1 MTHCN
6 EVAEKLS
13 GYIDGELTQQLAQQV
28 SVHVE
33 GCHSCSQLHTEL
45 LSMQAN
51 IKTIKTEGGEEAAL
65 EKIMQDPNA
74 QQKQKWGWVLLI
86 TGAVMIMGYVLIEF
100 ILSSELSTF
109 EKFASSFLWI
119 GVLLL
124 FLSVL
129 RQRAIAKKTDKYKDI
144 NL

>member
-13 GYIDGELTQQLAQQV
+13 GYIDGELTQQQAQQV

-33 GCHSCSQLHTEL
+33 ECLSCGQLHSEL
-45 LSMQAN
+45 LSMQAK

-65 EKIMQDPNA
+65 EKIMQDPDA
-74 QQKQKWGWVLLI
+74 QQKQKWGWLLLI
-86 TGAVMIMGYVLIEF
+86 TGTVMIMGFALIEF
-100 ILSSELSTF
+100 ILSSELSMF
-109 EKFASSFLWI
+109 EKFASGFLWI
-119 GVLLL
+119 GGLLL

-129 RQRAIAKKTDKYKDI
+129 RQRAIATKTDKYKDI